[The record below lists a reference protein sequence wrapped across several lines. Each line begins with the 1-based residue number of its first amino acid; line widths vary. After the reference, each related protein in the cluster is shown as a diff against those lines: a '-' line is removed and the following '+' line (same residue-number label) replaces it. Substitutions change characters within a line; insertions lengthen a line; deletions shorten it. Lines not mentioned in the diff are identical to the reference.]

1 MPALARKRGA
11 AVDRER
17 WPFRMKDL
25 CEQTSLDRQTIHFY
39 ISKGLVPEGHKTS
52 ANMAYYGP
60 EHLERLRLV
69 LELKNQRF
77 LPLDTIRA
85 VLDGEDGRF
94 TPEQRALLV
103 EVKGRVADVLHASRG
118 LAGQGSGQAAGTTVA
133 VGPLLRKLGVP
144 RRDLVELEQ
153 LGLVGTVK
161 IRGAVHVPDDDVW
174 VLELWGSLRES
185 GFSPALGF
193 TVADLVP
200 YVEAIDGLFER
211 EISNLT
217 PRLGALPADQVGE
230 LIRRGLPLI
239 NSFLVR
245 YHQAKARN
253 FFAQF

>member
-1 MPALARKRGA
+1 MPRARSSS
-11 AVDRER
+11 VDRTR
-17 WPFRMKDL
+17 WPYRMKDL
-25 CEQTSLDRQTIHFY
+25 CDETGLDRQTIHFY

-52 ANMAYYGP
+52 ANMAYYGA

-85 VLDGEDGRF
+85 VLDGEDARF

-103 EVKGRVADVLHASRG
+103 EVKDRVADVLHASRG
-118 LAGQGSGQAAGTTVA
+118 SAGSGSGHTAGTTVA
-133 VGPLLRKLGVP
+133 VGPLLRRLGVP
-144 RRDLVELEQ
+144 RKDLVELEQ

-161 IRGAVHVPDDDVW
+161 IRGTVHVPDDDVW
-174 VLELWGSLRES
+174 VIELWGNLREA
-185 GFSPALGF
+185 GFSPSLGF
-193 TVADLVP
+193 GVADLAP
-200 YVEAIDGLFER
+200 YVEAINGLFEG
-211 EISNLT
+211 EITNLT
-217 PRLGALPADQVGE
+217 PRLGALPAEQVSE